1 MATLYEIDKQ
11 IEELLAQNLINE
23 DGEITDE
30 ELFEK
35 FEELQEDRYEKIEN
49 IGLYIK
55 NLTAEN
61 IGIDNEIKAFKNRKE
76 TNLKTIERL
85 EELARRGLAGQKFS
99 TPKVAISFRKSTS
112 TVITDEGLIP
122 EVYKKTETKT
132 IEKID
137 KASIKKALA
146 DGEVP
151 GAHLEEK
158 LNVKV
163 V

>member
-1 MATLYEIDKQ
+1 MMTLYEIDKQ
-11 IEELLAQNLINE
+11 IEELLSQNLIND

-35 FEELQEDRYEKIEN
+35 FEELQEDRFEKIEN

-61 IGIDNEIKAFKNRKE
+61 IGIDNEIKAFKSRKE
-76 TNLKTIERL
+76 ANLKTIERL
-85 EELARRGLAGQKFS
+85 EELARRGLGGQKFS

-122 EVYKKTETKT
+122 EVYKKLETKT

-146 DGEVP
+146 DGDVP